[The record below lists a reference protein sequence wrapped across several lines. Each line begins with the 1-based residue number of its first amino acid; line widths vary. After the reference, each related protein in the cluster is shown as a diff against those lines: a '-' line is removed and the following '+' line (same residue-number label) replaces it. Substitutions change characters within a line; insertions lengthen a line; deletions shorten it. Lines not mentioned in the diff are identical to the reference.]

1 MPLHDALL
9 RWFDRHQRDLPWRQA
24 KEPYPIWLS
33 EVMLQQTQ
41 VATVI
46 PYYRRFLARFPT
58 VNDLANAPLDDVLSQ
73 WKGLGY
79 YSRARNLHR
88 AAKAI
93 AEKHHGQLPSTAV
106 ELLELPGFGRYTAGA
121 VASIAFNQPVA
132 LVDGNVARVLAR
144 LYAVEGATGEK
155 LREAK
160 LWAKAA
166 ELVSLER
173 PGDWN
178 QALMELGA
186 TVCLPKGAR
195 CGECPVRDECQAQA
209 TGRVEAIPAP
219 KVRAPR
225 KALRWAVA
233 FCERDGKLLL
243 GQRPAKGLFGGLWE
257 LPSAELAAK
266 STAAAALTKLFGKK
280 PRTLTRLGKTHRTLT
295 HRELTLEVYRVQLT
309 GAVAAGAYQAL
320 EWVPHAEVS
329 KRGMSTAMRS
339 ALDDVLTSSGKS
351 RKPAGARAR

>member
-9 RWFDRHQRDLPWRQA
+9 KWFDASKRDLPWRHA
-24 KEPYPIWLS
+24 TDAYPIWLS

-58 VNDLANAPLDDVLSQ
+58 VTELANAPLDDVLSE

-93 AEKHHGQLPSTAV
+93 AEQHQGQVPSSAAA
-106 ELLELPGFGRYTAGA
+106 LLELPGFGRYTAGA

-144 LYAVEGATGEK
+144 LFAIEGATGEK
-155 LREAK
+155 LREAT

-166 ELVSLER
+166 ELVSTAR

-195 CGECPVRDECQAQA
+195 CDECPVRPDCLAAARGLAEK
-209 TGRVEAIPAP
+209 IPAP

-225 KALRWAVA
+225 KVLRWAVA
-233 FCERDGKLLL
+233 VCERDGKLLL
-243 GQRPAKGLFGGLWE
+243 GRRPAKGLFGGLWE
-257 LPSAELAAK
+257 LPSAELGAK
-266 STAAAALTKLFGKK
+266 TTAAAALTRLFGKK
-280 PRTLTRLGKTHRTLT
+280 PRALTPLGKTNRTLT
-295 HRELTLEVYRVQLT
+295 HRELRLELYRVQLT

-329 KRGMSTAMRS
+329 KRGMSTAMRA
-339 ALDDVLTSSGKS
+339 ALADALTSSGKS
-351 RKPAGARAR
+351 RKRAGARAR